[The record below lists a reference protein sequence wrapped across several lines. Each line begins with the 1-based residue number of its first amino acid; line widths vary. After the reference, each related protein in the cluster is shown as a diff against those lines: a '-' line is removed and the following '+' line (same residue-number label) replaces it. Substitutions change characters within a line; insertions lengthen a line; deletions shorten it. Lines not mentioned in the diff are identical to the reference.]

1 MTSHHF
7 ISWDIYP
14 PFYSNISR
22 SHQHCSSKITKMFFN
37 KICHFNS
44 HLREITLIS
53 VTKKLRFKFGKISVR
68 KENKTHKQAQ
78 WPIFWG
84 KKLNHCSWVFISVL
98 SNCAGSISDGKERM
112 SQRYLWCAPLL
123 LPVFAFFREQATH
136 VIIFHLPHVSGPQV
150 LLPPRII
157 IWLAL
162 SKRLLLFLLLILQI
176 KSQNYIS

>member
-1 MTSHHF
+1 
-7 ISWDIYP
+7 
-14 PFYSNISR
+14 
-22 SHQHCSSKITKMFFN
+22 
-37 KICHFNS
+37 
-44 HLREITLIS
+44 
-53 VTKKLRFKFGKISVR
+53 
-68 KENKTHKQAQ
+68 
-78 WPIFWG
+78 
-84 KKLNHCSWVFISVL
+84 VFISVL

>member
-1 MTSHHF
+1 MNRILVPSYALRESDYAYVILHDRAAARFANGRPMTSHHF

-78 WPIFWG
+78 WPIF
-84 KKLNHCSWVFISVL
+84 
-98 SNCAGSISDGKERM
+98 
-112 SQRYLWCAPLL
+112 
-123 LPVFAFFREQATH
+123 
-136 VIIFHLPHVSGPQV
+136 
-150 LLPPRII
+150 
-157 IWLAL
+157 
-162 SKRLLLFLLLILQI
+162 
-176 KSQNYIS
+176 